1 MVPAF
6 VYRRGFL
13 GRCGEVMDR
22 SITESLGERTR
33 LQRRL
38 VTWEWVGMSSAASI
52 DIGHCV
58 LPYSADQK

>member
-33 LQRRL
+33 LHRRIAWGL
-38 VTWEWVGMSSAASI
+38 VRQVVVG
-52 DIGHCV
+52 V
-58 LPYSADQK
+58 N